1 MGFNQVGRIYQNIN
15 ILNLSRIKQTIDDKS
30 VKKMNLI
37 LFIENEK
44 WISNDITRSLIDQ
57 FQQKQDSNC
66 ITSTLAFLW
75 ILSLHYL
82 DLEEAIIKFLLRQAD
97 GTMYL
102 EINDFVIYA
111 KMILLM
117 NITIDEL
124 WYVQIWKISSIG
136 KPIYHQRFLDNQI
149 ISIF

>member
-15 ILNLSRIKQTIDDKS
+15 ILNLSRIKQTIDDK
-30 VKKMNLI
+30 VREKNEPNLI
-37 LFIENEK
+37 HRK
-44 WISNDITRSLIDQ
+44 WKMDFKCVTRSLIDQ